1 MSSLSAAPFAAI
13 GEGQEII
20 WQPQEGPQV
29 ALIECP
35 VFEVFFGGARG
46 GGKTEGSIGDWL
58 QHSSLY
64 GENAIGIFVRRQFKQ
79 LAEVISRTKQ
89 IFKKLGATYNEQRA
103 EWVMANGA
111 RLKFVH
117 LERDSDAE
125 NYQGHSYTRVYIEEA
140 TNFPSPSPIQRLKG
154 TLRSGAGVPCG
165 MRLTGNPGGP
175 GHQWVKARYIDPCP
189 SGFKLITETESIQ
202 VDDEIHTVSISRVFI
217 PSKISDNKLI
227 MKNDPTYILR
237 LKQTGSEALVK
248 AWLQGDWDAVDGAFF
263 DEWDNEKHVLP
274 VEWLDAI
281 PRNALKFCAFDW
293 GSAHPFSVG
302 WYVVSDGTWG
312 LPRDAVLKYREWYG
326 AKGPNVGLKMDNKLI
341 AEGILEREAE
351 DRKKGWKIT
360 YRVGDPAVHIRQGGP
375 SINEQMAVKGVS
387 WNPADNK
394 RIPGAEMM
402 HNRLKGENGV
412 PMLYF
417 LETCEDSIRTI
428 PFLEHDEKNP
438 EDIDSE
444 MEDHAYDE
452 TRYAIMSRPWIPR
465 VVTPSGIQ
473 YPKLPGEKTI
483 NEIIADRTRR
493 RRAANEF

>member
-1 MSSLSAAPFAAI
+1 MTSLVAPFA
-13 GEGQEII
+13 QLDRNKQII
-20 WQPQEGPQV
+20 WQPQEGPQT

-64 GENAIGIFVRRQFKQ
+64 GENAIGIFVRKQFKQ
-79 LAEVISRTKQ
+79 LQEVISRTKS

-125 NYQGHSYTRVYIEEA
+125 AYQGHSYTRVYIEEV
-140 TNFPSPSPIQRLKG
+140 TNFANPSPIQRLKG

-175 GHQWVKARYIDPCP
+175 GHQWVKARYIDPAP
-189 SGFKLITETESIQ
+189 QGFKLITETEEIQ
-202 VDDEIHTVSISRVFI
+202 IDDQIHHVSISRVFI
-217 PSKISDNKLI
+217 PSKISDNRLL
-227 MKNDPTYILR
+227 MTNDPTYILR

-274 VEWLDAI
+274 MEWLDKI
-281 PRNALKFCAFDW
+281 PRSALKFCAFDW
-293 GSAHPFSVG
+293 GSAKPFSVG
-302 WYVVSDGTWG
+302 WYVLSDGTWG
-312 LPRDAVLKYREWYG
+312 LPKDALLKYREWYG
-326 AKGPNVGLKMDNKLI
+326 AKGPNVGIKMENRLI
-341 AEGILEREAE
+341 AQGILAREAE
-351 DRKKGWKIT
+351 DRAKGWKIS
-360 YRVGDPAVHIRQGGP
+360 YRVGDPAVHIRSGGP
-375 SINEQMAVKGVS
+375 SINEQMAINGVS
-387 WNPADNK
+387 WNMADNK
-394 RIPGAEMM
+394 RIPGAEMV
-402 HNRLKGENGV
+402 HNRLKGKDGI

-428 PFLEHDEKNP
+428 PFLEHDEKDP
-438 EDIDSE
+438 EDIDTD
-444 MEDHAYDE
+444 MEDHSYDE
-452 TRYAIMSRPWIPR
+452 TRYAMMSRPWHPGKE
-465 VVTPSGIQ
+465 SAGGIQ
-473 YPKLPGEKTI
+473 YPKLPGEMTI
-483 NEIIADRTRR
+483 NEIIAMRTAKRH
-493 RRAANEF
+493 AANEF

>member
-89 IFKKLGATYNEQRA
+89 IFKKLGAVYNEQRA

-189 SGFKLITETESIQ
+189 SGFKLITDVEEIQ
-202 VDDEIHTVSISRVFI
+202 IDDEVHTVSISRVFI
-217 PSKISDNKLI
+217 PSRISDNKLI

-274 VEWLDAI
+274 MEWLDAI
-281 PRNALKFCAFDW
+281 PRNAMKFCSFDW

-312 LPRDAVLKYREWYG
+312 LPRDA
-326 AKGPNVGLKMDNKLI
+326 
-341 AEGILEREAE
+341 
-351 DRKKGWKIT
+351 
-360 YRVGDPAVHIRQGGP
+360 
-375 SINEQMAVKGVS
+375 
-387 WNPADNK
+387 
-394 RIPGAEMM
+394 
-402 HNRLKGENGV
+402 
-412 PMLYF
+412 
-417 LETCEDSIRTI
+417 
-428 PFLEHDEKNP
+428 
-438 EDIDSE
+438 
-444 MEDHAYDE
+444 
-452 TRYAIMSRPWIPR
+452 
-465 VVTPSGIQ
+465 
-473 YPKLPGEKTI
+473 
-483 NEIIADRTRR
+483 
-493 RRAANEF
+493 